1 MMHSAVALLLAL
13 AVAALADPC
22 VFQAGQ
28 VYTAQAALECWQTIP
43 FNPAVADNTVD
54 SLLKGME
61 LYAFLVRASGSAAP
75 CSPAHRAPVHRRR
88 TLPWRRRS
96 SLRTA

>member
-1 MMHSAVALLLAL
+1 MMVALLLAL

-61 LYAFLVRASGSAAP
+61 LYAFLVRASGGAAP
-75 CSPAHRAPVHRRR
+75 CIAAPLTVLLCSAAGHCRG
-88 TLPWRRRS
+88 
-96 SLRTA
+96 AAEAA